1 MKVVG
6 AAPAGPPHDPTIL
19 SAAPA
24 GPPHDPTMLSAAPG
38 PTTPKIEENSGLS
51 SVILWKGRV

>member
-38 PTTPKIEENSGLS
+38 PTTPKIEGYSGLS
-51 SVILWKGRV
+51 SVIL